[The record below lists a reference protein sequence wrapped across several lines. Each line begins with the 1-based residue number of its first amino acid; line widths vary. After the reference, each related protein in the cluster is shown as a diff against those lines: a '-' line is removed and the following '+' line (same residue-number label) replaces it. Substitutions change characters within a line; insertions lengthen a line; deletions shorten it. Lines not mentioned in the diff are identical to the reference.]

1 MVSEEVIERYF
12 TRLGDNFF
20 VIYTGIE
27 PCRDYINT
35 YLIKTSS
42 GRGII
47 IEPGP
52 HNSAEI
58 VYEVLKVL
66 GIDKSLE
73 LIIPTHVHL
82 DHAGGS
88 AKLARLTGAAVM
100 VHPRGIPHIRD
111 PSKLWEASR
120 EVQGDI
126 VDLYGKPEEGYN
138 IEILEAKDGLD
149 VVVDDVTLNIIH
161 TPGHASHHISIL
173 WREES
178 ILFTGDSAGIYLPE
192 LDIVLPTTPPPF
204 RYESYMESLKKMISL
219 EPSKLAFT
227 HKGVRKNHGLLM
239 EHYEQMKK
247 WFEAL
252 INISENDPQKILNI
266 LSGVDQFVKIYLEN
280 IDRDCVVNKHN
291 MTMTINGFL
300 SEIQRLKS
308 Q

>member
-1 MVSEEVIERYF
+1 MLSGEDVERYF
-12 TRLGDNFF
+12 TRLSNNFF

-35 YLIKTSS
+35 YLIKTSA

-52 HNSAEI
+52 HNSVEI
-58 VYEVLKVL
+58 VYEVLKAL

-126 VDLYGKPEEGYN
+126 VDFYGKPEEGYN

-149 VVVDDVTLNIIH
+149 LVIDDVTLNIIH

-252 INISENDPQKILNI
+252 INIGENDPQRILNI

-280 IDRDCVVNKHN
+280 IDRDCIVNKHN
-291 MTMTINGFL
+291 ITMTINGFL
-300 SEIQRLKS
+300 SEIRRLKS

>member
-1 MVSEEVIERYF
+1 MSTEESIERYY
-12 TRLGDNFF
+12 TRLSNNFF
-20 VIYTGIE
+20 IIYTGVD

-35 YLIKTSS
+35 FLIKTSA
-42 GRGII
+42 GRGVI

-52 HNSAEI
+52 HNSADI
-58 VYEVLKVL
+58 VYEVLKIL
-66 GIDKSLE
+66 GMDRSLE

-88 AKLARLTGAAVM
+88 AKLAKLTGAAVM
-100 VHPRGIPHIRD
+100 AHPRGIPHIRD
-111 PSKLWEASR
+111 PSKLWEVSR

-149 VVVDDVTLNIIH
+149 VAVDDVTLKIIH

-227 HKGVRKNHGLLM
+227 HKGVRKNYDLLKK
-239 EHYEQMKK
+239 HYEQMER
-247 WFEAL
+247 WFEVL
-252 INISENDPQKILNI
+252 ININEKDPEKILNI
-266 LSGVDQFVKIYLEN
+266 LSGFDQFVKVYLEN
-280 IDRDCVVNKHN
+280 IDKDCIVNRYNIN
-291 MTMTINGFL
+291 MTISGFL
-300 SEIQRLKS
+300 SEIQRLRS